1 MGTSCLLARGN
12 SDAVCS
18 SPVHPVLFHIGALLI
33 PSYGALAAAGVLLTL
48 VLAQRTARIVGVS
61 PSHVWNVCVVALFG
75 ALVGSRL
82 LLAVLNWGELLR
94 HPLWIFGLATIHSPV
109 LAVAGVM
116 MGAVAALFYMGRER
130 MPWAATLDALA
141 PPLVV
146 GLACEQWGALLA
158 GAGYGSETSASW
170 AIVYT
175 DPLAQRWSGTPLGVP
190 LHPVQVYAVLGY
202 MLLALLLLTRLR
214 ARMQPGDVAGMALM
228 GLGVVVYLTELWR
241 DPEGR
246 GEVLNGFL
254 DGPQLAAIVMVLAGG
269 VVLLQREARANGRG
283 LPLRQDQVA
292 RMGHGTFEEPAEDGP
307 GATDEVAHE

>member
-1 MGTSCLLARGN
+1 
-12 SDAVCS
+12 
-18 SPVHPVLFHIGALLI
+18 VHPVLFHIGSLLI

-48 VLAQRTARIVGVS
+48 VLAQRTARIVAVS
-61 PSHVWNVCVVALFG
+61 PSHVWNVCVVALFV

-94 HPLWIFGLATIHSPV
+94 HPLWIFGLAIIHSPV

-116 MGAVAALFYMGRER
+116 MGAVAALFYMGHER
-130 MPWAATLDALA
+130 MPWTDTLDALS

-158 GAGYGSETSASW
+158 GAGYGTETSAGW
-170 AIVYT
+170 GIVYT

-190 LHPVQVYAVLGY
+190 LHPVQAYAALGY
-202 MLLALLLLTRLR
+202 MLLAVLLLTRLR
-214 ARMQPGDVAGMALM
+214 ARRQPGDVAGMALM

-246 GEVLNGFL
+246 GQVLSGFF

-269 VVLLQREARANGRG
+269 VVLLQREAPAKGRG
-283 LPLRQDQVA
+283 LPPVRQDQVA
-292 RMGHGTFEEPAEDGP
+292 RKGHGTFESVDDGP
-307 GATDEVAHE
+307 GATDEAAHE

>member
-1 MGTSCLLARGN
+1 M
-12 SDAVCS
+12 
-18 SPVHPVLFHIGALLI
+18 HPVLFHIGALLI

-61 PSHVWNVCVVALFG
+61 LSHVWNVCVVALFA

-82 LLAVLNWGELLR
+82 LLAALNWGELLR

-116 MGAVAALFYMGRER
+116 MGAVAALLYMGRER

-158 GAGYGSETSASW
+158 GAGYGTETSSGW
-170 AIVYT
+170 GIVYT

-190 LHPVQVYAVLGY
+190 LHPVQAYAAVGY
-202 MLLALLLLTRLR
+202 MLLAVLLLTRLG
-214 ARMQPGDVAGMALM
+214 ARRQPGDVAGMALM
-228 GLGVVVYLTELWR
+228 GLGVVVFLTELWR

-246 GEVLNGFL
+246 GQILNGLF

-269 VVLLQREARANGRG
+269 LVLRERTDPARDRG
-283 LPLRQDQVA
+283 LPPFRQQEGE
-292 RMGHGTFEEPAEDGP
+292 RMGHGTLSEPVADGP
-307 GATDEVAHE
+307 GQRDEAGHE